1 MPTKFYAVKTGF
13 KPGVYD
19 NWSDCQ
25 KAVSGFPGAIFK
37 SFKTKQEAQNFLN
50 APLKQTKDVSAI
62 DLSQFDLLVYTDGG
76 CRNHGNQ
83 LGQKVKAT
91 DKAAWGYLITDNQN
105 HKLNDG
111 TDGEFGATNNQMEM
125 TAVIRALQHLVNRN
139 YDLTN
144 QKIAFICDSHYVTDG
159 INLRMDDYVQK
170 QFNGLKNANLWKELH
185 WLLSQFNIQPE
196 FLWTKGHSTN
206 TGNNYVDALLNK
218 TMDRL

>member
-1 MPTKFYAVKTGF
+1 MPTKFYAVKTGL

-25 KAVSGFPGAIFK
+25 KAVSGFSGASFK

-50 APLKQTKDVSAI
+50 ASLKQTKDVNI
-62 DLSQFDLLVYTDGG
+62 TDLSQFDLLVYTDGG

-83 LGQKVKAT
+83 LGQKVKTT

-105 HKLNDG
+105 HKLNDD

-125 TAVIRALQHLVNRN
+125 TAVIRALEHLVNKN

-185 WLLSQFNIQPE
+185 WLLSRFNIQPK

-206 TGNNYVDALLNK
+206 AGNNYVDTLLNK
-218 TMDRL
+218 TMDRM

>member
-1 MPTKFYAVKTGF
+1 MSTKFYAVKTGL

-25 KAVSGFPGAIFK
+25 NAVSGFSGAIFK
-37 SFKTKQEAQNFLN
+37 SFKTKKEAQNFLN
-50 APLKQTKDVSAI
+50 VPLKQTKDANAV
-62 DLSQFDLLVYTDGG
+62 DLSQFNLLVYTDGG

-111 TDGEFGATNNQMEM
+111 TDGKFGATNNQMEM

-185 WLLSQFNIQPE
+185 WLLSRFNIQPE

-206 TGNNYVDALLNK
+206 VGNNYVDALLNK
-218 TMDRL
+218 TMDRM